1 MQKLFHLELTNLC
14 TLKCPGCHRTQLKN
28 EGIKWENHS
37 IALDDLKQFIDIDI
51 SGKQI
56 NLCGTYGDALY
67 HPDLINIVK
76 WIKEQGACIQLTT
89 NGGHKSKEFW
99 ASLAEQLDNDDEVIF
114 SIDGTP
120 DNFTEYRINGDWKTT
135 LNGIHAIAA
144 SPAKM
149 SWKYIVFNYN
159 ENDIAATDELAYSL
173 GFDSFSTHLS
183 NRYTDEFNL
192 KYMPSEEYINTEEL
206 EARDK
211 VMANVDTAFTPKCQ
225 GESPAFNYY
234 ISAEGYFTP
243 CCLLADKR
251 FYYDTKFCN
260 EAFNIRNTTFSK
272 IMEMTEEF
280 YKFGN
285 PTDGCR
291 FFCGS

>member
-1 MQKLFHLELTNLC
+1 MDTLFHLELTNLC

-28 EGIKWENHS
+28 EGVKWENHS
-37 IALDDLKQFIDIDI
+37 VTLDDLKQFIDVDI

-56 NLCGTYGDALY
+56 NMCGTYGDALY

-76 WIKEQGACIQLTT
+76 WIKESGACIQLTT
-89 NGGHKSKEFW
+89 NGSHKSLAFW
-99 ASLAEQLDNDDEVIF
+99 ASLAEQLDSNDEVIF

-120 DNFTEYRINGDWKTT
+120 ENFTEYRINGDWKTT
-135 LNGIHAIAA
+135 LNGITAIDV

-159 ENDIAATDELAYSL
+159 ENDIDATEALAYKL

-183 NRYTDEFNL
+183 NRYTDDFNL
-192 KYMPSEEYINTEEL
+192 KYMPSEKFINKEEL

-211 VMANVDTAFTPKCQ
+211 VMSNVDTDFTPSCR

-251 FYYDTKFCN
+251 FYYDTEFSN
-260 EAFNIRNTTFSK
+260 EDYNIRKTTFSK
-272 IMEMTEEF
+272 VLKMTEEF
-280 YKFGN
+280 YKFDN